1 MKKTLSILDD
11 GTCYAALKGE
21 DNEVK
26 LVVECHGLSRPKYS
40 HTPNKPMTSS
50 IDKVSP
56 LSSSRQTHN
65 DFFLVEYFHIQL
77 NYVFIMGVEKPML
90 DDKF

>member
-1 MKKTLSILDD
+1 
-11 GTCYAALKGE
+11 
-21 DNEVK
+21 
-26 LVVECHGLSRPKYS
+26 
-40 HTPNKPMTSS
+40 MTSS

-56 LSSSRQTHN
+56 LSLSSSRQTHN
-65 DFFLVEYFHIQL
+65 DFFLVEYFQIQL

>member
-1 MKKTLSILDD
+1 
-11 GTCYAALKGE
+11 
-21 DNEVK
+21 
-26 LVVECHGLSRPKYS
+26 
-40 HTPNKPMTSS
+40 MTSS